1 MRISGG
7 EFRGRVLSVPKGL
20 DVRPTQDR
28 VREALFS
35 MLQNDIR
42 GARFLDLFAGSGSVG
57 LEALSRGAAEVAF
70 VEQAPRS
77 LASLAQNIA
86 MLKVEARC
94 STIRADVYAWL
105 SATSNAPNGSNGLN
119 GFNAPKGLNALNG
132 SNGLGF
138 DIAYADPPYAVG
150 AEHGYATVL
159 ARLAEGGFV
168 KSAGLFIAE
177 MTAGQAP
184 DSAPAWDLC
193 RDRTYGQTRLAIYR
207 RR

>member
-57 LEALSRGAAEVAF
+57 LEALSRGAETVAF
-70 VEQAPRS
+70 VEHAPRS
-77 LASLAQNIA
+77 LACLSRNIA
-86 MLKVEARC
+86 MLKVEDRC
-94 STIRADVYAWL
+94 RVIRADVYAWL
-105 SATSNAPNGSNGLN
+105 ATTPAANNALD
-119 GFNAPKGLNALNG
+119 GLNAPVA
-132 SNGLGF
+132 F

-159 ARLAEGGFV
+159 ARLVEGGFV
-168 KSAGLFIAE
+168 KPGGLFIAE
-177 MTAGQAP
+177 MTSGQAL
-184 DSAPAWDLC
+184 DSSPAWELC

>member
-1 MRISGG
+1 MRIAGG

-57 LEALSRGAAEVAF
+57 LEALSRGAETVAF
-70 VEQAPRS
+70 VEHAPRS
-77 LASLAQNIA
+77 LACLTRNIA
-86 MLKVEARC
+86 MLKVEDRC
-94 STIRADVYAWL
+94 RVIRADVYAWL
-105 SATSNAPNGSNGLN
+105 AAAPAANNAINGLN
-119 GFNAPKGLNALNG
+119 APEA
-132 SNGLGF
+132 F
-138 DIAYADPPYAVG
+138 DIAYADPPYAIGV
-150 AEHGYATVL
+150 EHGYSEML
-159 ARLAEGGFV
+159 ARLVEGGFV
-168 KSAGLFIAE
+168 KSGGLFIAE
-177 MTAGQAP
+177 MRHDQEP
-184 DSAPAWDLC
+184 DVSPAWELC

>member
-35 MLQNDIR
+35 MLQNDIQ

-57 LEALSRGAAEVAF
+57 LEALSRGAEMVTF
-70 VEQAPRS
+70 VEHAPRS
-77 LASLAQNIA
+77 LACLSRNIA
-86 MLKVEARC
+86 MLKVEDRC
-94 STIRADVYAWL
+94 RVIRADVYAWL
-105 SATSNAPNGSNGLN
+105 AAAPTASNGLESSVYS
-119 GFNAPKGLNALNG
+119 AA
-132 SNGLGF
+132 F

-159 ARLAEGGFV
+159 ARLVEGGFV
-168 KSAGLFIAE
+168 KPGGLFIAE
-177 MTAGQAP
+177 MTAGQTL
-184 DSAPAWDLC
+184 DNSPAWELC

>member
-35 MLQNDIR
+35 MLQNDIC

-57 LEALSRGAAEVAF
+57 LEALSRGAAEVSF
-70 VEQAPRS
+70 VEHAPRS
-77 LASLAQNIA
+77 LASLSRNIA
-86 MLKVEARC
+86 MLKVEAQCRM
-94 STIRADVYAWL
+94 IRADVYEWL
-105 SATSNAPNGSNGLN
+105 GRPAETA
-119 GFNAPKGLNALNG
+119 
-132 SNGLGF
+132 F

-150 AEHGYATVL
+150 AEHGYATML

-168 KSAGLFIAE
+168 KPGGLFIAE
-177 MTAGQAP
+177 MTSGQAP
-184 DSAPAWDLC
+184 DSAPAWELC

>member
-77 LASLAQNIA
+77 LASLVRNIA
-86 MLKVEARC
+86 MLKVEDR
-94 STIRADVYAWL
+94 SRVIRADVYTWL
-105 SATSNAPNGSNGLN
+105 SAASNAPNGSNALN
-119 GFNAPKGLNALNG
+119 GLNALNG

-138 DIAYADPPYAVG
+138 DVAYADPPYALAEERGYG
-150 AEHGYATVL
+150 AMLE
-159 ARLAEGGFV
+159 RLAEGGFV
-168 KSAGLFIAE
+168 RPGGLFVAE
-177 MTAGQAP
+177 MAAGQAP
-184 DSAPAWDLC
+184 DIAPGWMLC
-193 RDRTYGQTRLAIYR
+193 RDRTYGQTRIAIYVR
-207 RR
+207 RQAD

>member
-57 LEALSRGAAEVAF
+57 LEALSRGAAEVTF

-77 LASLAQNIA
+77 LASLVQNIA

-105 SATSNAPNGSNGLN
+105 SAAS
-119 GFNAPKGLNALNG
+119 NALNAI
-132 SNGLGF
+132 NGLGF

-168 KSAGLFIAE
+168 KPAGLFIAE

-184 DSAPAWDLC
+184 ANAPAWDLC

>member
-105 SATSNAPNGSNGLN
+105 SAPNGLNAPNAPNGLN
-119 GFNAPKGLNALNG
+119 GP
-132 SNGLGF
+132 NGLGF

-150 AEHGYATVL
+150 AEHGYATML

-168 KSAGLFIAE
+168 KPAGLFIAE
-177 MTAGQAP
+177 MTAGQVP
-184 DSAPAWDLC
+184 ESAPAWELC

>member
-1 MRISGG
+1 MRIAGG

-35 MLQNDIR
+35 MLQSDIR

-57 LEALSRGAAEVAF
+57 LEALSRGAETVAF
-70 VEQAPRS
+70 VEHAPRS
-77 LASLAQNIA
+77 LACLTRNIA
-86 MLKVEARC
+86 MLKVEDRC
-94 STIRADVYAWL
+94 RVIRADVYAWL
-105 SATSNAPNGSNGLN
+105 ATTPAENNAINGLN
-119 GFNAPKGLNALNG
+119 APEA
-132 SNGLGF
+132 F

-150 AEHGYATVL
+150 VEHGYATVL
-159 ARLAEGGFV
+159 ARLVEGGFV
-168 KSAGLFIAE
+168 KPGGLFIAE
-177 MTAGQAP
+177 MTSGQTL
-184 DSAPAWDLC
+184 DSSPAWELC

>member
-57 LEALSRGAAEVAF
+57 LEALSRGAGTVAF
-70 VEQAPRS
+70 VEHAPRS
-77 LASLAQNIA
+77 LACLSRNIA
-86 MLKVEARC
+86 MLKVEDRC
-94 STIRADVYAWL
+94 RVIRADVYAWL
-105 SATSNAPNGSNGLN
+105 AAAPAASHVLESSDHSAA
-119 GFNAPKGLNALNG
+119 
-132 SNGLGF
+132 F

-159 ARLAEGGFV
+159 ARLVEGGFV
-168 KSAGLFIAE
+168 KPGGLFIAE
-177 MTAGQAP
+177 MTSGQTL
-184 DSAPAWDLC
+184 DSSPAWELC